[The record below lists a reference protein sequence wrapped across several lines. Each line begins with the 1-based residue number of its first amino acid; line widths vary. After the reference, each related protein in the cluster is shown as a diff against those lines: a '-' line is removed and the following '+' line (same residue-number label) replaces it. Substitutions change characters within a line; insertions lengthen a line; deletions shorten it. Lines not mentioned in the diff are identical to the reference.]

1 MERTFFKVDDDDD
14 GDDGDD
20 GDGDEKQSMIVSNC
34 NCVCYQSREW
44 QGRSSKVIWTNI
56 LHKFQQIYKNS
67 YLRFYLFFEGQK
79 ENIKVIQRQWL
90 NVNQET
96 KTVSLGWVSPLSSLG
111 DGGSPTQFYK
121 YYFFQPL

>member
-14 GDDGDD
+14 SDDGDD

-79 ENIKVIQRQWL
+79 ENIKVIQRQ
-90 NVNQET
+90 
-96 KTVSLGWVSPLSSLG
+96 
-111 DGGSPTQFYK
+111 
-121 YYFFQPL
+121 